1 MNLNKRTIINS
12 FWFAIEVI
20 GIFLVIQLIRFV
32 IGNLDAFYSG
42 LSLVLIASILFLTAF
57 LVARKKDRQQKQ
69 PGQNS
74 YQV

>member
-1 MNLNKRTIINS
+1 MNINKRTIINS

-20 GIFLVIQLIRFV
+20 GIFFVIQLIRFV

-57 LVARKKDRQQKQ
+57 LVARKKDRQQKHH
-69 PGQNS
+69 GQNS

>member
-42 LSLVLIASILFLTAF
+42 LSLVLIASILFLSAF
-57 LVARKKDRQQKQ
+57 LVARKKDRQQKHRR
-69 PGQNS
+69 QNS